1 MRLSLLDLIDSQDR
15 RTASKFC
22 YICTTK
28 LHILLVSTPRIMYIH
43 LSRKLLAIVLALLFT
58 SSMMEAQTK
67 KQVRLT
73 VAFYNLENLF
83 DTIDGEN
90 NDADFLPDGKNQ
102 WTPDKYK
109 QKLHNMAYAISQ
121 IGSKRGPDILGICEI
136 ENRGVLEDLLK
147 EPELADAGY
156 EIVHFDSPDKR
167 GIDCALFYR
176 SRYYQL
182 SDARPHPVRLKGED
196 YIKTRDVLEVNGL
209 LLGEPVTFLVAHWPS
224 RVGGEQVSLKRRLQA
239 AEVMRSVTDSLLAAD
254 PKNKV
259 ILMGDFNDDPTSPS
273 VVEGLRSKGTPEG
286 LASTELYNPMAALYS
301 SGRGT
306 LAYRDVWNLFDNI
319 LVTPNLMAGPEDTLH
334 LQADKASGHYGYIY
348 NADFLTQK
356 TGHFKGYPFR
366 TFSSGRFQGGYS
378 DHYPVYIYLT
388 KTIE

>member
-1 MRLSLLDLIDSQDR
+1 MRIF
-15 RTASKFC
+15 SKLFAL
-22 YICTTK
+22 T
-28 LHILLVSTPRIMYIH
+28 L
-43 LSRKLLAIVLALLFT
+43 LLALT
-58 SSMMEAQTK
+58 SPSLQAQ

-73 VAFYNLENLF
+73 IAFYNLENLF

-102 WTPDKYK
+102 WTPEKYK

-121 IGSKRGPDILGICEI
+121 IGGKRGPDILGVCEV

-147 EPELADAGY
+147 EPELQNAGY

-176 SRYYQL
+176 SRYYQF
-182 SDARPHPVRLKGED
+182 SDARPHPVILKGEE

-209 LLGEPVTFLVAHWPS
+209 LLGEPVSFLIGHWPS
-224 RVGGEQVSLKRRLQA
+224 RVGGEQVSLKRRLYA
-239 AEVMRSVTDSLLAAD
+239 AEVMRSVTDSLLSTNAN
-254 PKNKV
+254 NKV

-273 VVEGLRSKGTPEG
+273 VVRGLRSKSSVEHLDPTD
-286 LASTELYNPMAALYS
+286 LFNPMAALYS

-306 LAYRDVWNLFDNI
+306 LAYRDIWSLFDN
-319 LVTPNLMAGPEDTLH
+319 LVVTPNLVGGATNQLH
-334 LQADKASGHYGYIY
+334 LLQDRATGDYGHIF

-378 DHYPVYIYLT
+378 DHYPVYLYLT
-388 KTIE
+388 KTIEE

>member
-1 MRLSLLDLIDSQDR
+1 MLRKISAL
-15 RTASKFC
+15 T
-22 YICTTK
+22 
-28 LHILLVSTPRIMYIH
+28 LV
-43 LSRKLLAIVLALLFT
+43 LLLALCSLQ
-58 SSMMEAQTK
+58 AQ

-121 IGSKRGPDILGICEI
+121 IGSKRGPDILGVCEI

-147 EPELADAGY
+147 EPELANSGY

-176 SRYYQL
+176 PSYYQFT
-182 SDARPHPVRLKGED
+182 SAHPHPVILKGEE

-209 LLGEPVTFLVAHWPS
+209 LLGEPVSFLVAHWPS
-224 RVGGEQVSLKRRLQA
+224 RVGGEQVSLKRRLYA

-254 PKNKV
+254 PNNKV

-273 VVEGLRSKGTPEG
+273 VVNGLRSKTSAED
-286 LASTELYNPMAALYS
+286 LAPTDLFNPMAALYS

-306 LAYRDVWNLFDNI
+306 LAYRDVWNLFDN
-319 LVTPNLMAGPEDTLH
+319 LVVTPNLIGGPADRLH
-334 LQADKASGHYGYIY
+334 LQQDKATGNYGYIF

-378 DHYPVYIYLT
+378 DHYPVYLYLT
-388 KTIE
+388 KTITE

>member
-1 MRLSLLDLIDSQDR
+1 MRML
-15 RTASKFC
+15 RT
-22 YICTTK
+22 I
-28 LHILLVSTPRIMYIH
+28 
-43 LSRKLLAIVLALLFT
+43 LALMVLLFLPL
-58 SSMMEAQTK
+58 SSIKAQ

-73 VAFYNLENLF
+73 IAFYNLENLF

-90 NDADFLPDGKNQ
+90 NDEDFLPDGKNQ

-147 EPELADAGY
+147 EPELQDAGY

-176 SRYYQL
+176 PRYYQFT
-182 SDARPHPVRLKGED
+182 DARPHPVVLKEEEH
-196 YIKTRDVLEVNGL
+196 IKTRDVLEVNGR
-209 LLGEPVTFLVAHWPS
+209 LLGEPISFLVGHWPS
-224 RVGGEQVSLKRRLQA
+224 RVGGEQVSLKRRLYA

-254 PKNKV
+254 ANNKV

-273 VVEGLRSKGTPEG
+273 VIKGLGSKSSPED
-286 LASTELYNPMAALYS
+286 LSPSDLFNPMAALYA
-301 SGRGT
+301 SGKGT
-306 LAYRDVWNLFDNI
+306 LAYRDVWSLFDNLI
-319 LVTPNLMAGPEDTLH
+319 VTPNLIGGDVHRLH
-334 LQADKASGHYGYIY
+334 LLQDKHTGEYGHIF

-378 DHYPVYIYLT
+378 DHYPVYLYLT

>member
-1 MRLSLLDLIDSQDR
+1 MRI
-15 RTASKFC
+15 
-22 YICTTK
+22 Y
-28 LHILLVSTPRIMYIH
+28 
-43 LSRKLLAIVLALLFT
+43 LSRKLLALTLALLLA
-58 SSMMEAQTK
+58 SSMMVAQSK

-102 WTPDKYK
+102 WTPEKYK

-121 IGSKRGPDILGICEI
+121 IGSKRGPDILGVCEI

-167 GIDCALFYR
+167 GIDCALLYR
-176 SRYYQL
+176 PRYYQL
-182 SDARPHPVRLKGED
+182 SDARPHPVRLKGEE

-239 AEVMRSVTDSLLAAD
+239 AEVMRSVTDSLLTAD
-254 PKNKV
+254 PKNKI

-273 VVEGLRSKGTPEG
+273 VVEGLRSKGTTEG
-286 LASTELYNPMAALYS
+286 LASTELYNPMAPLYT

-319 LVTPNLMAGPEDTLH
+319 LVTPNLIAGSDDSLH
-334 LQADKASGHYGYIY
+334 LQSDKASGHYGYIF